1 MGGLTKSPKGAIAI
15 IVLVAAM
22 TGGASAAVVKV
33 GNLVL
38 RADGGFSPSTL
49 PQKRFVPIDFQGHAE
64 IEARGDGALPPA
76 LQQAV
81 IDFDRDGRLG
91 TQGLPSC
98 TVEQVRDATPEQ
110 ARGVCSNAIVGTGH
124 LAGVVSLPGEPPQA
138 ESSLLTIFNGP
149 RWEGNPTVILHA
161 QMLAPSV
168 QTFAILVPIQR
179 RGGLYKYRA
188 TIDVPPIAGG
198 YGVLTRVDAKIGK
211 HYFFAGKKRSY
222 TSARCSDGILQAH
235 GHFTFVDGVII
246 DGSGVQALQHQA
258 GEAMRRR
265 L

>member
-1 MGGLTKSPKGAIAI
+1 MGGFVKSPKG
-15 IVLVAAM
+15 VLAVVALTAVASA
-22 TGGASAAVVKV
+22 GADAAVVKV

-64 IEARGDGALPPA
+64 IEARDGTLPPA

-91 TQGLPSC
+91 TQGLPTC

-110 ARGVCSNAIVGTGH
+110 ARQACPNAIVGTGH
-124 LAGVVSLPGEPPQA
+124 LAGVVSLPGQPAQP

-149 RWEGNPTVILHA
+149 RWEGNPTAVLHA
-161 QMLAPSV
+161 QMLTPSV
-168 QTFAILVPIQR
+168 QTFAISVPIER
-179 RGGLYKYRA
+179 RAGLYRYRA
-188 TIDVPPIAGG
+188 TIDVPPIANG

-211 HYFFAGKKRSY
+211 RYFFAGKKRSY

-235 GHFTFVDGVII
+235 GRFTFVDGVIV
-246 DGSGVQALQHQA
+246 DGTVFKPCNIKP
-258 GEAMRRR
+258 ERR
-265 L
+265 